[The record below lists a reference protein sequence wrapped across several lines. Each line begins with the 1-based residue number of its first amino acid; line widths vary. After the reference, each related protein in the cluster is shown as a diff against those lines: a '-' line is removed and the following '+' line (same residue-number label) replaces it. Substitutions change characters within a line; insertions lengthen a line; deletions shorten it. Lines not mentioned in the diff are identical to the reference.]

1 MGVGKGAIKGGA
13 FVAGNVIHGGGAVV
27 GGVGHGIGTV
37 GGFAGRKIGLIKK
50 KDKSGKEVLVQAD
63 ADPDDPAAVA
73 LGQGIPGETGTLGVT
88 VISAVGLES
97 KEGNGVKPYVVV
109 KCAGKSHKTSHGKG
123 IEPEWYVQLTSC
135 FAKVMGLMNR
145 NETLSFSVGP
155 ETPSL
160 NVSVFGMS
168 ILSQERK

>member
-73 LGQGIPGETGTLGVT
+73 LGQAGDPGTGMGTGTLGVT

-109 KCAGKSHKTSHGKG
+109 RCAGKSHKTSHGKG
-123 IEPEWYVQLTSC
+123 IEPEWYVDLCS
-135 FAKVMGLMNR
+135 
-145 NETLSFSVGP
+145 LSTTTFDG
-155 ETPSL
+155 
-160 NVSVFGMS
+160 NV
-168 ILSQERK
+168 IRADE

>member
-63 ADPDDPAAVA
+63 TDPDDPSAIPAVPQE
-73 LGQGIPGETGTLGVT
+73 GGGGGVPSEHGTLGVT
-88 VISAVGLES
+88 VTSAVGLES
-97 KEGNGVKPYVVV
+97 KEGSGVKPYVLIR
-109 KCAGKSHKTSHGKG
+109 CGGKSHKTSHAKG
-123 IEPEWYVQLTSC
+123 IEPEWYVHLY
-135 FAKVMGLMNR
+135 L
-145 NETLSFSVGP
+145 FSHPVLCVQARWCDWG
-155 ETPSL
+155 
-160 NVSVFGMS
+160 
-168 ILSQERK
+168 